1 MSPAE
6 AQRLRVRSE
15 MVRNGLTNRR
25 IAQEC
30 GVREN
35 YVYMILIGERT
46 GYRIRRKI
54 AELCQLPVESL
65 WPDTPPDQR
74 LAA

>member
-15 MVRNGLTNRR
+15 MVRNGLTSRK

-30 GVREN
+30 NVREN
-35 YVYMILIGERT
+35 YVYLILVGERT
-46 GYRIRRKI
+46 GYRVRRKI
-54 AELCQLPVESL
+54 AELCKVPVEML
-65 WPDTPPDQR
+65 FPDTPEEYR
-74 LAA
+74 VAA